1 MAAVVNHLEQ
11 AEHVEDFGKS
21 TCSARLLD
29 VLRLNGIEVACII
42 GDLPEERQR
51 EQRLVVDATL
61 ELDLSAAAASDALAD
76 TVDYA
81 ALTRRIRERL
91 RGAKCRLVERA
102 AALVLEECLADS
114 RVMRAT
120 VAVRKSG
127 CVPGLA
133 SAEVVLSRNQTTT

>member
-1 MAAVVNHLEQ
+1 MAAVVNHVEQ

-21 TCSARLLD
+21 TCSTRLLD
-29 VLRLNGIEVACII
+29 VLRLNGIEVTCII

-51 EQRLVVDATL
+51 EQRLVVDAAL

-76 TVDYA
+76 TMDYA

-102 AALVLEECLADS
+102 AALVLEECLADA
-114 RVMRAT
+114 RVLRAT

>member
-1 MAAVVNHLEQ
+1 MTAVGNHVEQ

-21 TCSARLLD
+21 TCSTRLLD
-29 VLRLNGIEVACII
+29 VLRLNGIEVTCII

-51 EQRLVVDATL
+51 EQRLVVDAAL

-76 TVDYA
+76 TMDYA

-102 AALVLEECLADS
+102 AALVLEECLADA
-114 RVMRAT
+114 RVLRAT

>member
-76 TVDYA
+76 TMDYA

-133 SAEVVLSRNQTTT
+133 SAEVVLSRTQTPT

>member
-1 MAAVVNHLEQ
+1 MNMERRQTDL
-11 AEHVEDFGKS
+11 
-21 TCSARLLD
+21 
-29 VLRLNGIEVACII
+29 LRLNGIEVACII

-51 EQRLVVDATL
+51 EQRLVVDVTL

-76 TVDYA
+76 TMDYA

-91 RGAKCRLVERA
+91 CGAKCRLVERA
-102 AALVLEECLADS
+102 AALVLEECLADA
-114 RVMRAT
+114 RVLRAT

-133 SAEVVLSRNQTTT
+133 SAEVVLSRTQTPT

>member
-76 TVDYA
+76 TMDYA

-102 AALVLEECLADS
+102 AALVLEECLADA
-114 RVMRAT
+114 RVLRAT

-133 SAEVVLSRNQTTT
+133 SAEVVLSRTQTPT

>member
-1 MAAVVNHLEQ
+1 MADVNHV
-11 AEHVEDFGKS
+11 EH
-21 TCSARLLD
+21 A
-29 VLRLNGIEVACII
+29 LRLNGIEVACVI

-61 ELDLSAAAASDALAD
+61 ELDLSAAAAGDALSD

-102 AALVLEECLADS
+102 AALALEECLADS
-114 RVMRAT
+114 RVTRAT
-120 VAVRKSG
+120 VSVRKAD
-127 CVPGLA
+127 CVPSLA
-133 SAEVVLSRNQTTT
+133 SAEVVFSRRRTAT

>member
-1 MAAVVNHLEQ
+1 
-11 AEHVEDFGKS
+11 
-21 TCSARLLD
+21 LLD

-51 EQRLVVDATL
+51 EQRLVVDAAL

-76 TVDYA
+76 TMDYA

>member
-1 MAAVVNHLEQ
+1 MNMERRQTDL
-11 AEHVEDFGKS
+11 
-21 TCSARLLD
+21 
-29 VLRLNGIEVACII
+29 LRLNGIEVACII

-76 TVDYA
+76 TMDYA

-91 RGAKCRLVERA
+91 CGAKCRLVERA
-102 AALVLEECLADS
+102 AALVLEECLADA
-114 RVMRAT
+114 RVLRAT

-133 SAEVVLSRNQTTT
+133 SAEVVLSRTQTPT

>member
-1 MAAVVNHLEQ
+1 MNMERRQTDL
-11 AEHVEDFGKS
+11 
-21 TCSARLLD
+21 
-29 VLRLNGIEVACII
+29 LRLNGIEVVCII

-61 ELDLSAAAASDALAD
+61 ELDLSVAAASDTLAD
-76 TVDYA
+76 TMDYA

-102 AALVLEECLADS
+102 AALVLEECLADA
-114 RVMRAT
+114 RVLRAT

-133 SAEVVLSRNQTTT
+133 SAEVVLSRTQTPT